1 MQAKNKVAAIASAD
15 ELLAHAMAIE
25 MEAAERYAE
34 LADQM
39 ETHNNPE
46 VAELFSKLAEIE
58 GKHIQQV
65 RDISGDVDLSMTTLW
80 KHGWVD
86 PGASE
91 APEYEDVHYLMQP
104 YHAISLALRAERRA
118 VAFFTG
124 VEEKT
129 DDKEVAAMARR
140 LAEDERKHVSLLE
153 DWLDKLP
160 EPDEDWADDPDPPV
174 GTE

>member
-1 MQAKNKVAAIASAD
+1 MQTKDKIGAIASTE

-25 MEAAERYAE
+25 MEAAERYTE
-34 LADQM
+34 LAEQM

-65 RDISGDVDLSMTTLW
+65 RDISGNVDLSMTTLW
-80 KHGWVD
+80 EYGWVD
-86 PGASE
+86 PGAAE
-91 APEYEDVHYLMQP
+91 APDYEDVHYLMQP

-124 VEEKT
+124 VEAQTADE
-129 DDKEVAAMARR
+129 EVAAMACR
-140 LAEDERKHVSLLE
+140 LAEDERQHVSLLE

-160 EPDEDWADDPDPPV
+160 EPDEDWADDPDPPLAI
-174 GTE
+174 E